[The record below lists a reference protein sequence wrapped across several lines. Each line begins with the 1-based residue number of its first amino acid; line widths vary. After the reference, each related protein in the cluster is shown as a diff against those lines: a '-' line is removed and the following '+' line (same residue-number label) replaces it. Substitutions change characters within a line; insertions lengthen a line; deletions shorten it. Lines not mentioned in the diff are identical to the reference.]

1 MTVTLP
7 PELAGL
13 VAKAGG
19 RWPQADE
26 DQLHA
31 LAGSWRS
38 LAGELRG
45 MRDSGST
52 VARQVIAQHEGASID
67 AFANFWG
74 EFERQLDTATTA
86 VESAAVGVD
95 SMAKAV
101 LAAKQAIA
109 EAAQSTFRHIL
120 ELRRMAGMSG
130 GIWGIIARG
139 IAWLLARFGR
149 FIWRILVWLGRWIW
163 RGIVW
168 LFKKAWAA
176 IVAVFN
182 WFKKLFKGKKQ
193 QPQKKSPPKT
203 SQRDE
208 LLDELKKKGIKHNP
222 EDVIQIGKD
231 ASGKVIFLEKGNARA
246 GLEHILTR
254 HADDFGRAGVPRDQI
269 DDFVIQ
275 ATTRGTQVGMQ
286 GTRPIYEV
294 IYNGVRRRVAVSV
307 GSNGFVVGA
316 NPV

>member
-26 DQLHA
+26 DQLHV

-109 EAAQSTFRHIL
+109 EAAESTFRHIL
-120 ELRRMAGMSG
+120 ELRRMAGLSG
-130 GIWGIIARG
+130 GFWGIVFRA
-139 IAWLLARFGR
+139 IAWLLAKLGR
-149 FIWRILVWLGRWIW
+149 FIWRILVWLAKWIW

-176 IVAVFN
+176 IVAVYN
-182 WFKKLFKGKKQ
+182 WLKRLFKGKKQ
-193 QPQKKSPPKT
+193 QPQKKSPPKKSGWSGGKPPKEAQEKVPKEWGQGKPT
-203 SQRDE
+203 RKAAKDPSKPGWRWNDPKNPNTSIRIDKGDPNSPNPSQRVD
-208 LLDELKKKGIKHNP
+208 HV
-222 EDVIQIGKD
+222 VINNN
-231 ASGKVIFLEKGNARA
+231 GKVIGRDGQPVPKIKDEP
-246 GLEHILTR
+246 
-254 HADDFGRAGVPRDQI
+254 GRAHIPL
-269 DDFVIQ
+269 DDWLKW
-275 ATTRGTQVGMQ
+275 RSWNH
-286 GTRPIYEV
+286 P
-294 IYNGVRRRVAVSV
+294 
-307 GSNGFVVGA
+307 
-316 NPV
+316 

>member
-120 ELRRMAGMSG
+120 ELRRMAGLSG

-149 FIWRILVWLGRWIW
+149 FIWRILVWLGKWIW

-193 QPQKKSPPKT
+193 QPQKKSPPKKGSWSGGKPPKEAQDKVPKGWGQGKLT
-203 SQRDE
+203 KKAAKDPSKPGWRWSDPNNPNTSIRIDKGDPKSPNPSQRVD
-208 LLDELKKKGIKHNP
+208 HV
-222 EDVIQIGKD
+222 VIN
-231 ASGKVIFLEKGNARA
+231 SNGKVIGRDGKPVPKIKDEPERA
-246 GLEHILTR
+246 HIPLDEWLR
-254 HADDFGRAGVPRDQI
+254 WQSWGHP
-269 DDFVIQ
+269 
-275 ATTRGTQVGMQ
+275 
-286 GTRPIYEV
+286 
-294 IYNGVRRRVAVSV
+294 
-307 GSNGFVVGA
+307 
-316 NPV
+316 

>member
-7 PELAGL
+7 PDLAGL
-13 VAKAGG
+13 VARAGG

-38 LAGELRG
+38 LGGELRG
-45 MRDSGST
+45 MRDGGSAI
-52 VARQVIAQHEGASID
+52 ARQVIGQHEGASID

-109 EAAQSTFRHIL
+109 EAAASTFRHIL
-120 ELRRMAGMSG
+120 ELGRMAGMSG
-130 GIWGIIARG
+130 GLWGIIGRG
-139 IAWLLARFGR
+139 IIWLLSKLGK
-149 FIWRILVWLGRWIW
+149 FIWRILAWLAKWIW

-193 QPQKKSPPKT
+193 TPQKKSPPKKGGWSGGKPPKEAQDKVPKAWGQGKPT
-203 SQRDE
+203 KKAAKDPAKPGWRWSDPKNPNTSIRIDKGDPNSPNPSQRVD
-208 LLDELKKKGIKHNP
+208 HV
-222 EDVIQIGKD
+222 VINNN
-231 ASGKVIFLEKGNARA
+231 GKVIGRDGKPVPKIKDEPERA
-246 GLEHILTR
+246 HIPLDEWLKWQNWN
-254 HADDFGRAGVPRDQI
+254 HP
-269 DDFVIQ
+269 
-275 ATTRGTQVGMQ
+275 
-286 GTRPIYEV
+286 
-294 IYNGVRRRVAVSV
+294 
-307 GSNGFVVGA
+307 
-316 NPV
+316 